1 MSSKVYVKHHEMKS
15 KLTMTIMSSKV
26 NVNYHELKAKLT
38 MTTSNVLWG
47 TECRCNQGSES
58 EIGLEKFKM

>member
-1 MSSKVYVKHHEMKS
+1 MKS